1 MSQQL
6 KGSETEKNLLKSFA
20 GESQARNRYTYFASR
35 AKKEG
40 FMQISAIFEETAN
53 QEREH
58 ALRFFKY
65 LEGGTLSITA
75 EFPAGA
81 ISNTAGNLAEAAA
94 GEYDEWHNLYPSF
107 AAIARA
113 EGFGEIAKTWD
124 AICVS
129 EKHHEKR
136 YRALLS
142 NLDQELVFQRPSE
155 VFWKCRNCGYIHEGD
170 EAPEVC
176 PTCNHPQAYFER
188 KAENY

>member
-1 MSQQL
+1 MAQQL
-6 KGSETEKNLLKSFA
+6 RGSETEKNLLKSFA
-20 GESQARNRYTYFASR
+20 GESQARNRYTFFSSR

-53 QEREH
+53 QEKEH

-65 LEGGTLSITA
+65 LEGVTLAITA
-75 EFPAGA
+75 EFPAGT

-113 EGFGEIAKTWD
+113 EGFNEIALTWE
-124 AICVS
+124 AVCIS

-136 YRALLS
+136 YRALLT
-142 NLDQELVFQRPSE
+142 NLEEERVFVRKEE
-155 VFWKCRNCGYIHEGD
+155 VFWKCRNCGYIHFGTQ
-170 EAPEVC
+170 APEVC
-176 PTCNHPQAYFER
+176 AACVHSKAYFELL
-188 KAENY
+188 AEPW